1 MNPCNQRRPVSFR
14 SKKGPV
20 SFTAAGPGC
29 PQPDPTDAQLD
40 ARERFADAAKTCA
53 RLEPETPILE
63 RAKKC
68 VGPRL
73 RRKAAPAPVL
83 ELEEPRRPTAPPPV
97 RTLTSPKLKGPAD
110 LRLEAFRSQKLA
122 GACAVKAQE
131 LAEKFCQRFTY
142 NADLPGLA
150 GPRCFNDV
158 REVFLKEACRG
169 E

>member
-1 MNPCNQRRPVSFR
+1 MKPCKQRRSVSFR
-14 SKKGPV
+14 SKRGTV
-20 SFTAAGPGC
+20 AFMAARPGC
-29 PQPDPTDAQLD
+29 PKPEPTDAQLELW
-40 ARERFADAAKTCA
+40 ERFGDASKTCA
-53 RLEPETPILE
+53 RLEPAMPVVE

-73 RRKAAPAPVL
+73 RRKAAPTPVI
-83 ELEEPRRPTAPPPV
+83 EFEEPRRPSAPPPP
-97 RTLTSPKLKGPAD
+97 RLLTSPTLRNPAD
-110 LRLEAFRSQKLA
+110 LRLEAFRSSKLT
-122 GACAVKAQE
+122 GACEVKAQD
-131 LAEKFCQRFTY
+131 LAEKFCQRFAY